1 MSKNTIRRLIP
12 KEELLIIQF
21 EMVSNIFMVLSSL
34 YEILIELP
42 ISDDT
47 WDNIWRRVRGLL
59 RNHSVQKTA
68 SENFYHL
75 LKKIVQTEIPHIR
88 IKLVKDVEPEV
99 YGDGSIF

>member
-47 WDNIWRRVRGLL
+47 WDNIWRRIRGLL
-59 RNHSVQKTA
+59 RNHNVQKTP
-68 SENFYHL
+68 SETFYHL
-75 LKKIVQTEIPHIR
+75 LKKIVQSEIPHIR

-99 YGDGSIF
+99 YGDGSVF